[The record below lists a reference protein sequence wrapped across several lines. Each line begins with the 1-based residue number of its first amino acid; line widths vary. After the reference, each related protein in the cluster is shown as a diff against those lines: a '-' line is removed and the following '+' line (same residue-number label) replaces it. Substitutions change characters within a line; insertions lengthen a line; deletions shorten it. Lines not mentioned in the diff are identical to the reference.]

1 MNLIEDRWIPVRRQ
15 NGEEEKIAPWEL
27 TSNFEHNPIVAL
39 AAPRPDFQG
48 GLMQFLIGLLQT
60 ATPPDEDN
68 DLEWEDWFEEPPKP
82 EELRAKF
89 DPFVDCFHLDGDR
102 PRFMQDLELRK
113 ETPRVKENS
122 IYALLIDAP
131 GENTLKKNKD
141 HFVKR
146 NGVQG
151 LCYSCAAT
159 ALFTLQTNA
168 PSGGAGHRT
177 SLRGG
182 GPLTTLV
189 ALDPQE
195 NGIGSETLWHNTW
208 LNILDK
214 RSIDD
219 AIDTKKLHR
228 IFPWLAPT
236 RTSEKKTGKTT
247 YQADVHPLQMYWGM
261 PRRIRLNFDH
271 ATDGICD
278 VCGDRLFEW
287 ATDYITLN
295 YGVNYEG
302 WQHHLSPH
310 RIDKQGNPLPHHP
323 HPGGFPYGYW
333 LDLSEGT
340 DSHTPAK
347 IVTEFK
353 DKRKLDTEQ
362 LRLWIFGYD
371 MDNDKSRNW
380 YETTYPI
387 YLLSNENRK
396 NFAIRVEKKI
406 EASEL
411 VEKYVRDGI
420 KDALSIKGGNLG
432 STITE
437 SFYANTE
444 REFFNE
450 LKNLYDTLRENG
462 NGLDILERWYE
473 IITDA
478 GEKLFE
484 TYTLRG
490 DIAFAKMKR
499 VKGSTRI
506 TLPIVEARKKL
517 KKNLKGP
524 KLRKIL
530 QISK

>member
-27 TSNFEHNPIVAL
+27 TNNFERNPIVAL

-60 ATPPDEDN
+60 AAPPDEDN
-68 DLEWEDWFEEPPKP
+68 GLEWEDWFEEPPEP
-82 EELRAKF
+82 ETLRAKF
-89 DPFVDCFHLDGDR
+89 GPFVDCFYLDGDG
-102 PRFMQDLELRK
+102 PRFMQDLELKK
-113 ETPRVKENS
+113 ETVKVKEYS

-131 GENTLKKNKD
+131 GENTVKNNTD
-141 HFVKR
+141 HFIKR
-146 NGVQG
+146 DCVIGM
-151 LCYSCAAT
+151 CCPCAAT

-168 PSGGAGHRT
+168 PEGGSGHRT

-189 ALDPQE
+189 ALDPQGS
-195 NGIGSETLWHNTW
+195 GIESETLWHNIW

-214 RSIDD
+214 RMIESEGNTY
-219 AIDTKKLHR
+219 AQEH
-228 IFPWLAPT
+228 IFPWLVPT
-236 RTSEKKTGKTT
+236 RTSETGKKTHPI
-247 YQADVHPLQMYWGM
+247 DVAPLQMYWGM
-261 PRRIRLNFDH
+261 PRRIRLDFDH
-271 ATDGICD
+271 EDGVCDICSNETPIL
-278 VCGDRLFEW
+278 VKHYV
-287 ATDYITLN
+287 TKN
-295 YGVNYEG
+295 YGIDYSEE

-310 RIDKQGNPLPHHP
+310 RIDKQGKPSPYHP
-323 HPGGFPYGYW
+323 QPEGFTYKYW
-333 LDLSEGT
+333 IGLSEGSES
-340 DSHTPAK
+340 DRPAK
-347 IVTEFK
+347 VVTEFK
-353 DKRKLDTEQ
+353 GKPDTEQ

-371 MDNDKSRNW
+371 TKSAKIRNW

-387 YLLSNENRK
+387 YLFSDTSHRTVFANR
-396 NFAIRVEKKI
+396 VQKKI

-420 KDALSIKGGNLG
+420 KDSLNIKRGNLG
-432 STITE
+432 AITE

-444 REFFNE
+444 REFFNS

-462 NGLDILERWYE
+462 DGLNILEHWYKT
-473 IITDA
+473 IISA

-484 TYTLRG
+484 DYTLRG

-517 KKNLKGP
+517 RRNLKGP
-524 KLRKIL
+524 KLRTIL
-530 QISK
+530 LIPK

>member
-1 MNLIEDRWIPVRRQ
+1 MNLIEDRWIPVHRQ

-27 TSNFEHNPIVAL
+27 TSNFDRNPIVAL

-60 ATPPDEDN
+60 AAPPDEDN
-68 DLEWEDWFEEPPKP
+68 DLEWEKWFEEPPTP

-89 DPFVDCFHLDGDR
+89 DSFVDCFHLDGDG
-102 PRFMQDLELRK
+102 PRFMQDLELKK
-113 ETPRVKENS
+113 ETPKVKEYS

-131 GENTLKKNKD
+131 GENTVKNNTD
-141 HFVKR
+141 HFIKR
-146 NGVQG
+146 DCVIGM
-151 LCYSCAAT
+151 CYPCAAT

-168 PSGGAGHRT
+168 PEGGSGHRT

-195 NGIGSETLWHNTW
+195 NGIELESETLWHNIW

-214 RSIDD
+214 RSID
-219 AIDTKKLHR
+219 ASIDTEKLHR

-247 YQADVHPLQMYWGM
+247 YQTDVHPLQMYWGM
-261 PRRIRLNFDH
+261 PRRIRLDFDH
-271 ATDGICD
+271 VTDGICD
-278 VCGDRLFEW
+278 VCGDRICEW
-287 ATDYITLN
+287 VTDYITLN
-295 YGVNYEG
+295 LGVNYAG

-310 RIDKQGNPLPHHP
+310 SIDKNGKPSPHHP

-347 IVTEFK
+347 VVTEFK

-371 MDNDKSRNW
+371 TKSAKIRNW

-387 YLLSNENRK
+387 YLFSDTSHRTIFANR
-396 NFAIRVEKKI
+396 VQKKI
-406 EASEL
+406 EASKE
-411 VEKYVRDGI
+411 VAKYVHNGVKEALNI
-420 KDALSIKGGNLG
+420 KGNLG
-432 STITE
+432 AITE

-473 IITDA
+473 IITDS
-478 GEKLFE
+478 GEKLFDD
-484 TYTLRG
+484 YTLRE
-490 DIAFAKMKR
+490 DVAFSDMKR
-499 VKGSTRI
+499 
-506 TLPIVEARKKL
+506 IVQARKQLRKDL
-517 KKNLKGP
+517 YGN
-524 KLRKIL
+524 KLRNIL
-530 QISK
+530 HIPK